1 MRCSTCARPIAESGR
16 GDGHGPPRLRGPA
29 RDSTT
34 DPATIPPPTAARAG
48 GGRRLPRQA
57 GDGRASVP
65 SSRFGQRGHGRCEE
79 DGGATAWATAPGA
92 AARGGCSGV
101 PSYTGAARW
110 RAPRIS
116 NSRASRIAPASGRA
130 GTGVRA
136 LGRQRDHLMSPPTAA
151 ENSFTRSSA
160 LTFFLPASRSR
171 SCSVR
176 SASRVPDTLH

>member
-1 MRCSTCARPIAESGR
+1 MQHVCSTHRRKRSGR
-16 GDGHGPPRLRGPA
+16 RSRSPPDCGGPLV
-29 RDSTT
+29 T
-34 DPATIPPPTAARAG
+34 PPPTRPRSPRPRPLARGA
-48 GGRRLPRQA
+48 
-57 GDGRASVP
+57 DGVC
-65 SSRFGQRGHGRCEE
+65 HGRPATAVRPSPPAASASGAT
-79 DGGATAWATAPGA
+79 DGAKRTGGATAWATAPGA